1 MSRLP
6 RLCADNT
13 AAASTR
19 PRTTLYDR
27 HPADLRHAAGARP
40 QLVRFARSRLTVAGC
55 GWRAPILVAALLC
68 TAGSFACGSP
78 TGDRAPVNQAFDLR
92 VGASATTADG
102 VTVAFSRVKSD
113 NRCPLDATCIS
124 AGDAVV
130 ALTASHQAGD
140 HADLELHTD
149 PAGAA
154 QTFRGY
160 SIRLVGLAPYPQAS
174 RPTQPGDYVATLT
187 LVAR

>member
-6 RLCADNT
+6 RPSADNT
-13 AAASTR
+13 HDAGTR
-19 PRTTLYDR
+19 PPITLYDR
-27 HPADLRHAAGARP
+27 HPADVRYPPDARP
-40 QLVRFARSRLTVAGC
+40 QVPRFARGTMAGRV
-55 GWRAPILVAALLC
+55 WRAPILVAALLC

-102 VTVAFSRVKSD
+102 VTVAFMRVKSD

-130 ALTASHQAGD
+130 ALTATHQAGD

-149 PAGAA
+149 PAGSA
-154 QTFRGY
+154 QIFRGY
-160 SIRLVGLAPYPQAS
+160 SIRLVGLAPYPQARDRKS
-174 RPTQPGDYVATLT
+174 TRLNSSH
-187 LVAR
+187 